1 MSYKDIY
8 ATLSRSS
15 LIHRLPEHLQIHK
28 KIELSSFDPQV
39 ISETFAQLYN
49 KGLSLKDISQQTG
62 KAKSVIRENL
72 ARAGIELRSPT
83 LLW

>member
-1 MSYKDIY
+1 M
-8 ATLSRSS
+8 RN
-15 LIHRLPEHLQIHK
+15 PW
-28 KIELSSFDPQV
+28 QV

-72 ARAGIELRSPT
+72 ARAGIERSYAKNRKILEPKFRCKHHNPI
-83 LLW
+83 